1 LNKKATVT
9 FALERNLLNSEPIR
23 IHINFRKKYSK
34 QMRTIEIKRTTKET
48 NISIHLNIDGKGK
61 YNILTPIG
69 FLTHTLES
77 FTKHGLFDITMT
89 TDGDL
94 HVDQHHLVEDIGIV
108 LGQAFKKALGDKKG
122 INRAGYFVYPMDEAL
137 AVVAIDIG
145 GRPYL
150 QFEAEFKRRFCG
162 ELDTDLL
169 EDFFHGFAVN
179 LGANVV
185 VRMPYGRSDH
195 HKIEAIFKAF
205 AKAMKMACSTDPR
218 AIENIPSTKG
228 MIENDSDY

>member
-1 LNKKATVT
+1 MRTSKI
-9 FALERNLLNSEPIR
+9 ERN
-23 IHINFRKKYSK
+23 
-34 QMRTIEIKRTTKET
+34 TKET
-48 NISIHLNIDGKGK
+48 TITIELNIDGTGEYQIESK
-61 YNILTPIG
+61 IG
-69 FLTHTLES
+69 FFNHMLES
-77 FTKHGLFDITMT
+77 FSKHGLFDIKLKA
-89 TDGDL
+89 DGDL
-94 HVDQHHLVEDIGIV
+94 HIDQHHLVEDVGIV
-108 LGQAFKKALGDKKG
+108 LGQVFKKALGDKKG

-145 GRPYL
+145 GRPFL
-150 QFEAEFKRRFCG
+150 QFDAEFKRRLCG

-169 EDFFHGFAVN
+169 EDFFSGCAIN

-228 MIENDSDY
+228 MIEDDSNN

>member
-1 LNKKATVT
+1 
-9 FALERNLLNSEPIR
+9 
-23 IHINFRKKYSK
+23 
-34 QMRTIEIKRTTKET
+34 MRTAEIKRHTKET
-48 NISIHLNIDGKGK
+48 NIFIHLNIDGAGEYK
-61 YNILTPIG
+61 IQTPIG
-69 FLTHTLES
+69 FLTHMLES
-77 FTKHGLFDITMT
+77 FAKHALFDMKLQAE
-89 TDGDL
+89 GDL
-94 HVDQHHLVEDIGIV
+94 HVDQHHLVEDCGIV

-137 AVVAIDIG
+137 AVVAVDIS

-150 QFEAEFKRRFCG
+150 QFDATFKRRFCG
-162 ELDTDLL
+162 DLDTDLL
-169 EDFFHGFAVN
+169 EDFFQGFASN
-179 LGANVV
+179 LGANVA

-228 MIENDSDY
+228 LIENDSNN